1 MLVSVVAALF
11 IYYSPENRI
20 ERNYAAMRE
29 EGRLDQAVL
38 DAYIQLHEPLDD
50 VGYNRALNQAAMV
63 DDRYLQKVVER
74 YARGSF
80 ILFTDTAG
88 RILSKLPS
96 ESVELNLVA
105 GRIYE
110 TEEFGMQNLE
120 KAARYLSYAALR
132 GNDASAK
139 HLVNVYLKAHCPVEA
154 ATWANVVNANEN
166 ASQCE
171 RIALDVNQ
179 FSESEWLSIL
189 LNADKLL
196 QARVTGEVANI
207 EFKTSCS
214 LNNKS

>member
-1 MLVSVVAALF
+1 MMSVIAALF
-11 IYYSPENRI
+11 LYFSPANRA
-20 ERNYAAMRE
+20 ERNYAAMIE
-29 EGRLDQAVL
+29 EGRLDLVVL
-38 DAYIQLHEPLDD
+38 EAYIQLHESMDD
-50 VGYNRALNQAAMV
+50 VEYNRALNQAAML

-80 ILFTDTAG
+80 ILFTDTAE

-96 ESVELNLVA
+96 ESIEMNLVA

-110 TEEFGMQNLE
+110 SDEFGLQNIDR
-120 KAARYLSYAALR
+120 AARHLSYAALR

-179 FSESEWLSIL
+179 FSEAEWLSVL
-189 LNADKLL
+189 MNADKLL
-196 QARVTGEVANI
+196 QARAAGEIANI
-207 EFKTSCS
+207 EFKTSCP